1 MAELSDWTVGG
12 AVIEGPEGLL
22 LVQNLRANGSLDW
35 TPPGGV
41 IEVRDGESLLDGLTR
56 EVVEE
61 TGLQVTEW
69 HGPLYRVTTTAPA
82 MGWRMLVEV
91 YLAVSVEGEVRVGE
105 DPDGIVVDAAY
116 VSDDVCRERLVGGHP
131 WVAEPLGDWLEA
143 RWRASEETPHYAY
156 EIAGSGLTDAVVARL
171 AP

>member
-1 MAELSDWTVGG
+1 MADLADWTVGG
-12 AVIEGPEGLL
+12 AVIEGPDGLL
-22 LVQNLRANGSLDW
+22 LVQNLRRNGSLDW

-56 EVVEE
+56 EVSEE

-69 HGPLYRVTTTAPA
+69 HGPPYRVTTTAPA

-91 YLAVSVEGEVRVGE
+91 HLAVSVRGEVKVGD

-116 VSDDVCRERLVGGHP
+116 VSTAECRERLVGGHP
-131 WVAEPLGDWLEA
+131 WVADPLNDWLEE
-143 RWRASEETPHYAY
+143 RWPGGEEPPHYAY
-156 EIAGSGLTDAVVARL
+156 EVAGTGLSHAVIARVS
-171 AP
+171 P

>member
-1 MAELSDWTVGG
+1 VAELSDWTVGG
-12 AVIEGPEGLL
+12 AVIEGPECLL

-61 TGLQVTEW
+61 TGLQVTAW

-105 DPDGIVVDAAY
+105 DPDGIVVDAA
-116 VSDDVCRERLVGGHP
+116 SDNFIGG
-131 WVAEPLGDWLEA
+131 AGADEPHKIVNSTGTA
-143 RWRASEETPHYAY
+143 SSSTRRRASSSMVRA
-156 EIAGSGLTDAVVARL
+156 ASGPGA
-171 AP
+171 